1 MTRQLRIARAR
12 MMPTMQSA
20 INPVT
25 GDYTGE
31 AIGHLGNAVWLR
43 IKTELGSW
51 WADPTLGSRIH
62 LLKRNKVLP
71 NVVQRARSYAVEA
84 LRPLIDSGRARSVDA
99 VASMQGATLL
109 LVVTVV
115 DASGRREAYDFEW
128 VI

>member
-1 MTRQLRIARAR
+1 
-12 MMPTMQSA
+12 MQSA

-62 LLKRNKVLP
+62 TLKRSKALSHVA
-71 NVVQRARSYAVEA
+71 QQAKGYAIEA
-84 LRPLIDSGRARSVDA
+84 LQPLVDSGRAQA
-99 VASMQGATLL
+99 INATASLQGSRLL
-109 LVVTVV
+109 LVVNVV
-115 DASGRREAYDFEW
+115 DAGGRTDAFDFEW